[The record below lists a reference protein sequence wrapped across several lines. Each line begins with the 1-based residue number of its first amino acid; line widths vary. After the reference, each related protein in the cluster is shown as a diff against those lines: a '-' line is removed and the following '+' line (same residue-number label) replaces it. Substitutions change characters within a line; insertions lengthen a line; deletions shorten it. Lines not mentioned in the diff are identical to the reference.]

1 MASEGEGALAK
12 PVDELPPAVRVLE
25 ITHTAFVACRV
36 LYVIA
41 KLGIADLLRQGARSS
56 EELARATGTH
66 ARSLYRVLRAAAS
79 VGVVSESQDHRFAL
93 TDVGS
98 TLRSDVPDSLR
109 GWVLY
114 TGEPWNLQAWQELL
128 HSVRT
133 GEPAWERAHGVPFF
147 EYFSRHP
154 DASEIFD
161 AAMTDISRWDGAVV
175 AAAYDFSQFRTVLDV
190 GGGQGALLVS
200 ILKANAGV
208 RGVLYDQA
216 HVVERA
222 RDRIAAEGL
231 EGRCEIVIGSFFE
244 SVPGGADAYVL
255 KYIIHDWQDDRAHVI
270 LANCRRAM
278 TSAGKL
284 LLIELIVPPPGESH
298 LAKTSDVEMLVML
311 GSPERTINEY
321 ESLLNRAGFRL
332 ARVVRTPEVMSIIE
346 ATPV

>member
-1 MASEGEGALAK
+1 MPSDGEGALAK
-12 PVDELPPAVRVLE
+12 PVDELPPAARVLE
-25 ITHTAFVACRV
+25 ITHTAFVTCRV

-41 KLGIADLLRQGARSS
+41 KLGIADLLKDGARSS
-56 EELARATGTH
+56 EELSSATATH

-79 VGVVSESQDHRFAL
+79 VGVLSESQDRGFAL
-93 TDVGS
+93 TEVGS

-133 GEPAWERAHGVPFF
+133 GEPGWERAHGVPFF
-147 EYFSRHP
+147 EYLSRHL
-154 DASEIFD
+154 DASVIFD
-161 AAMTDISRWDGAVV
+161 AAMTNFSRWDAAVV
-175 AAAYDFSQFRTVLDV
+175 PTAYDFSQFRTIVDV
-190 GGGQGALLVS
+190 GGGQGALLIS
-200 ILKANAGV
+200 ILKANPEV

-222 RDRIAAEGL
+222 RDTIAAEGL
-231 EGRCEIVIGSFFE
+231 EGRCEMVTGSFFE
-244 SVPGGADAYVL
+244 SIPGGADAYVL
-255 KYIIHDWQDDRAHVI
+255 KYIIHDWRDDRAHVI

-278 TSAGKL
+278 TSGAKL
-284 LLIELIVPPPGESH
+284 LLIEMIVPPPGESH

-311 GSPERTINEY
+311 GSPERTVDEY

-332 ARVVRTPEVMSIIE
+332 ARIVRTPEAMSIIE